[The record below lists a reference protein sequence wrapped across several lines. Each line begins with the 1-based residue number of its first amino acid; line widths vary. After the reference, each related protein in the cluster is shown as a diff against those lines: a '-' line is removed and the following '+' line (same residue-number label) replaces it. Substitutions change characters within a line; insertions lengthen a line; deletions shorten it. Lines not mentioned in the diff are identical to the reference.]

1 MCIAPDGG
9 RRLAGPET
17 AALKAAPH
25 GIQPAGLAKP
35 AALPQKPPNQRHPKS
50 DAAPFCMT
58 ADVEAFMADF
68 DLGKIRNIGIT
79 AHIDAGKTTT
89 TERILYYTGVSHRI
103 GEVHDGNTT
112 TDYMDQERE
121 RGITITSAA
130 VTCEWKDHRINI
142 IDTPG
147 HIDFNIEVNRSLR
160 VLDGAIFII
169 EGVAG
174 VQPQSETNWRLAD
187 RYNVPRIIFINK
199 LDRTGADF
207 FRAFATL
214 KEKLDIVALPLQL
227 PIGIEDSFLGVID
240 LVEMKAII
248 WEGGELGAKFHDEE
262 IPEAMKEQAAEYRQ
276 NLLDTALSVDNEAME
291 EYFDKGDVSVETL
304 KRCIKAGAIS
314 GAFRPVLCG
323 TAFKNKG
330 VQPLL
335 DAVLDYLPSPVD
347 VPGIRVAPE
356 EGQDDDPNARRI
368 KADPNAPFAGLAFK
382 IINDKYGTLTFVRVY
397 AGTLKSSDTVMNTTK
412 GHKERIG
419 RMFQMHADK
428 RAEIKEVHAG
438 DIAAFVGLKDTGTGD
453 TLASSDDP
461 VVLERM
467 AFPVPVIDI
476 SVEPKT
482 KEGVEKMTLGLQ
494 KLAGEDPSLRLKTDQ
509 ETGQTILSG
518 MGELH
523 LEIIIDRL
531 KREYGV
537 DANIGAPQVAYR
549 ETISKSH
556 TETYTHKKQSGG
568 SGQYAEVKIVFE
580 PQERNEGVL
589 FENKVVGGTV
599 PKEYIPAVE
608 KGIRNQADTGVLAG
622 FPTVDFKYTLVDG
635 KYHDVDSSALAFEIA
650 AKACFREG
658 MKKAG
663 PIILEPIMDVEITT
677 PQDHVGDVVGDL
689 NRRRG
694 QIQNQESSGSTVI
707 VRAHVPLKEMFGYI
721 SHLRSMTKGRASFT
735 MQFHHYDPVPRNIAD
750 EIMTKSA

>member
-1 MCIAPDGG
+1 MG
-9 RRLAGPET
+9 L
-17 AALKAAPH
+17 AAPVVVWR
-25 GIQPAGLAKP
+25 PLVSETP
-35 AALPQKPPNQRHPKS
+35 L
-50 DAAPFCMT
+50 
-58 ADVEAFMADF
+58 E
-68 DLGKIRNIGIT
+68 KIRNIGIT

-89 TERILYYTGVSHRI
+89 TERILYYTGVSHKI

-112 TDYMDQERE
+112 TDYMEQERE

-130 VTCEWKDHRINI
+130 VTCEWKSHRINI

-160 VLDGAIFII
+160 VLDGAVFII

-187 RYNVPRIIFINK
+187 RYNVPRVIFINK

-207 FRAFATL
+207 YRAFDTL

-227 PIGIEDSFLGVID
+227 PIGTEDQFVGVVD

-248 WEGGELGAKFHDEE
+248 WEGGELGAKYHDAP
-262 IPEAMKEQAAEYRQ
+262 IPADLVEKAKEHRQ
-276 NLLDTALSVDNEAME
+276 TLLDTALSVDDAAME
-291 EYFDKGDVSVETL
+291 EYFESGDVATETL
-304 KRCIKAGAIS
+304 KRCIKAGTIS

-347 VPGIRVAPE
+347 VPGIKIAAE
-356 EGQDDDPNARRI
+356 EGEDEHAERRRI
-368 KADPNAPFAGLAFK
+368 KADAGAPFAGLAFK

-397 AGTLKSSDTVMNTTK
+397 AGTLRSGDTVLNTTRD
-412 GHKERIG
+412 HKERIG

-428 RAEIKEVHAG
+428 RAEIKEVSAG
-438 DIAAFVGLKDTGTGD
+438 DIAAFVGLKDTMTGD
-453 TLASSDDP
+453 TLAAASDP

-476 SVEPKT
+476 SVEPRT
-482 KEGVEKMTLGLQ
+482 KESVEKMTIGLQ
-494 KLAGEDPSLRLKTDQ
+494 KLAAEDPSLRLRTDQ
-509 ETGQTILSG
+509 ESGQTILSG

-537 DANIGAPQVAYR
+537 EANIGAPQVAYR
-549 ETISKSH
+549 ETITRPH
-556 TETYTHKKQSGG
+556 TEIYTHKKQSGG
-568 SGQYAEVKIVFE
+568 SGQYAEVKVVFE
-580 PQERNEGVL
+580 PMERNGGIV
-589 FENKVVGGTV
+589 FENKVVGGSV
-599 PKEYIPAVE
+599 PREYIPAVE
-608 KGIRNQADTGVLAG
+608 KGIRVQAETGVLAG

-650 AKACFREG
+650 AKACFRDG
-658 MKKAG
+658 MKKAS

-677 PQDHVGDVVGDL
+677 PQDHVGDVVGDI

-694 QIQNQESSGSTVI
+694 MIQNQESSGSTII

-721 SHLRSMTKGRASFT
+721 SDLRSMTKGRASFT

-750 EIMTKSA
+750 EIMAKSA

>member
-1 MCIAPDGG
+1 MS
-9 RRLAGPET
+9 ET
-17 AALKAAPH
+17 PL
-25 GIQPAGLAKP
+25 
-35 AALPQKPPNQRHPKS
+35 
-50 DAAPFCMT
+50 
-58 ADVEAFMADF
+58 E
-68 DLGKIRNIGIT
+68 KIRNIGIT

-89 TERILYYTGVSHRI
+89 TERILYYTGVSHKI

-112 TDYMDQERE
+112 TDYMEQERE

-130 VTCEWKDHRINI
+130 VTCEWKNHRINI

-160 VLDGAIFII
+160 VLDGAVFII

-207 FRAFATL
+207 YRAFDTL

-227 PIGIEDSFLGVID
+227 PIGTEDQFVGVVD

-248 WEGGELGAKFHDEE
+248 WEGGELGAKYHDAP
-262 IPEAMKEQAAEYRQ
+262 IPADLVEKAKEHRQ
-276 NLLDTALSVDNEAME
+276 TLLDTALSVDDAAME
-291 EYFDKGDVSVETL
+291 EYFESGDVAVETL
-304 KRCIKAGAIS
+304 KRCIKAGTIS

-347 VPGIRVAPE
+347 VPGIKVAAE
-356 EGQDDDPNARRI
+356 EGEDEHAERRRI

-397 AGTLKSSDTVMNTTK
+397 AGTLRSGDTVLNTTR

-428 RAEIKEVHAG
+428 RAEIKEVSAG
-438 DIAAFVGLKDTGTGD
+438 DIAAFVGLKDTMTGD
-453 TLASSDDP
+453 TLAAANDP

-476 SVEPKT
+476 SVEPRT
-482 KEGVEKMTLGLQ
+482 KESVEKMTIGLQ
-494 KLAGEDPSLRLKTDQ
+494 KLAGEDPSLRLRTDQ

-537 DANIGAPQVAYR
+537 EANIGAPQVAYR
-549 ETISKSH
+549 ETITRPH
-556 TETYTHKKQSGG
+556 TEIYTHKKQTGG
-568 SGQYAEVKIVFE
+568 SGQFAEVKVIFE
-580 PQERNEGVL
+580 PLERNGGIV
-589 FENKVVGGTV
+589 FENKVVGGAV
-599 PKEYIPAVE
+599 PREYIPAVE
-608 KGIRNQADTGVLAG
+608 KGIRVQAETGVLAG

-658 MKKAG
+658 MKKAS

-677 PQDHVGDVVGDL
+677 PQDHVGDVVGDI

-694 QIQNQESSGSTVI
+694 MIQNQESSGSTII

-721 SHLRSMTKGRASFT
+721 SDLRSMTKGRASFT

-750 EIMTKSA
+750 EIMAKSA

>member
-1 MCIAPDGG
+1 
-9 RRLAGPET
+9 
-17 AALKAAPH
+17 
-25 GIQPAGLAKP
+25 
-35 AALPQKPPNQRHPKS
+35 
-50 DAAPFCMT
+50 
-58 ADVEAFMADF
+58 MARTP
-68 DLGKIRNIGIT
+68 LNMIRNIGIT

-89 TERILYYTGVSHRI
+89 TERILYYTGKSHKI
-103 GEVHDGNTT
+103 GEVHEGNTT

-130 VTCEWKDHRINI
+130 VTAEWKGHRINV

-160 VLDGAIFII
+160 VLDGAVFVI

-187 RYNVPRIIFINK
+187 RYSVPRIIYINK

-207 FRAFATL
+207 YRAADTL
-214 KEKLDIVALPLQL
+214 TEKLGITWVALQL
-227 PIGIEDSFLGVID
+227 PIGIEDTLKGVVD
-240 LVEMKAII
+240 LVEMKALI
-248 WEGGELGAKFHDEE
+248 WEGDELGAKYHDAP
-262 IPEAMKEQAAEYRQ
+262 IPDDLKEKAAEYRQ
-276 NLLDTALSVDNEAME
+276 LLLDTALSVDDAAME

-304 KRCIKAGAIS
+304 KKCIKKGTIS
-314 GAFRPVLCG
+314 GAFRPVVCG
-323 TAFKNKG
+323 SSFKNKG

-335 DAVLDYLPSPVD
+335 DAVCDYLPSPVE
-347 VPGIRVAPE
+347 VAGIMVAPE
-356 EGQDDDPNARRI
+356 EGDEENLDRRI
-368 KADPNAPFAGLAFK
+368 IEVSETAPFSALAFK
-382 IINDKYGTLTFVRVY
+382 MINDKYGNLTFIRVY
-397 AGTLKSSDTVMNTTK
+397 AGVVRQGDTVLNTAK
-412 GHKERIG
+412 GNKERIG

-428 RAEIKEVHAG
+428 REEVKEVFAG
-438 DIAAFVGLKDTGTGD
+438 DIVAIVGLKDTLTGD
-453 TLASSDDP
+453 TLADPADP

-476 SVEPKT
+476 SVEPKS
-482 KEGVEKMTLGLQ
+482 KDGVEKMTLGLQ
-494 KLAGEDPSLRLKTDQ
+494 KLASEDPSLRLKTDQ

-531 KREYGV
+531 RREYGV

-549 ETISKSH
+549 ETITKSH

-568 SGQYAEVKIVFE
+568 SGQYAEVKITFE
-580 PQERNEGVL
+580 PKERNTGVE
-589 FENKVVGGTV
+589 FVNAVVGGSV
-599 PKEYIPAVE
+599 PKEYIPAVD
-608 KGIRNQADTGVLAG
+608 KGIKVQAETGVLAG
-622 FPTVDFKYTLVDG
+622 FPTVDFKFSLVDG

-650 AKACFREG
+650 GKACFREG

-663 PIILEPIMDVEITT
+663 PVILEPIMDVEVTT

-694 QIQNQESSGSTVI
+694 VIQSQDMAGTSVI

-721 SHLRSMTKGRASFT
+721 SNLRGMTKGRASFS
-735 MQFHHYDPVPRNIAD
+735 MSFHHYDPVPRNVAEEIAK
-750 EIMTKSA
+750 KSA

>member
-1 MCIAPDGG
+1 VTSTPP
-9 RRLAGPET
+9 L
-17 AALKAAPH
+17 
-25 GIQPAGLAKP
+25 GL
-35 AALPQKPPNQRHPKS
+35 
-50 DAAPFCMT
+50 
-58 ADVEAFMADF
+58 
-68 DLGKIRNIGIT
+68 IRNIGIT

-89 TERILYYTGVSHRI
+89 TERILYYTGVSHKI

-112 TDYMDQERE
+112 TDYMEQERE

-130 VTCEWKDHRINI
+130 VTCEWKGHRINI

-207 FRAFATL
+207 FRAFDTL
-214 KEKLDIVALPLQL
+214 KEKLDIIALPLQL
-227 PIGIEDSFLGVID
+227 PIGIEETFIGVVD

-248 WEGGELGAKFHDEE
+248 WEGGELGAAFHDAP
-262 IPEAMKEQAAEYRQ
+262 IPDELADQAAEYREL
-276 NLLDTALSVDNEAME
+276 LLDTALAVDTVAME
-291 EYFDKGDVSVETL
+291 EYFEKGDVSVETL

-335 DAVLDYLPSPVD
+335 DAVLDYLPSPID
-347 VPGIRVAPE
+347 VPGIKVAAE
-356 EGQDDDPNARRI
+356 EGEEDTPEALAKRRI
-368 KADPNAPFAGLAFK
+368 IPANPNAPFAGLAFK

-397 AGTLKSSDTVMNTTK
+397 SGTLKSGDTVMNTTK
-412 GHKERIG
+412 DNRERIG

-428 RAEIKEVHAG
+428 RAEIKEVSAG

-453 TLASSDDP
+453 TLASADDP

-494 KLAGEDPSLRLKTDQ
+494 KLASEDPSLRLKTDQ
-509 ETGQTILSG
+509 ESGQTILSG

-531 KREYGV
+531 RREYGV

-549 ETISKSH
+549 ETISRAH

-580 PQERNEGVL
+580 PQERNQGVL
-589 FENKVVGGTV
+589 FENKVIGGSI

-608 KGIRNQADTGVLAG
+608 KGIRVQADTGVLAG
-622 FPTVDFKYTLVDG
+622 FQTVDFKYTLVDG

-663 PIILEPIMDVEITT
+663 PIILEPIMDVEVTT
-677 PQDHVGDVVGDL
+677 PNDHVGDVVGDL

-694 QIQNQESSGSTVI
+694 MIQNQESSGSTVI

-735 MQFHHYDPVPRNIAD
+735 MQFHHYDPVPRNVAD
-750 EIMTKSA
+750 EIMAKSA

>member
-1 MCIAPDGG
+1 M
-9 RRLAGPET
+9 
-17 AALKAAPH
+17 
-25 GIQPAGLAKP
+25 
-35 AALPQKPPNQRHPKS
+35 
-50 DAAPFCMT
+50 
-58 ADVEAFMADF
+58 
-68 DLGKIRNIGIT
+68 
-79 AHIDAGKTTT
+79 
-89 TERILYYTGVSHRI
+89 SHRI

-112 TDYMDQERE
+112 TDYMEQERE

-207 FRAFATL
+207 YRAFDTL

-227 PIGIEDSFLGVID
+227 PIGTEDKFIGVVD
-240 LVEMKAII
+240 LVEMKAIV
-248 WEGGELGAKFHDEE
+248 WEGGELGAKYHDEP
-262 IPEAMKEQAAEYRQ
+262 IPDDLAEKAKEYRQ
-276 NLLDTALSVDNEAME
+276 LLLDTALSVDDAAME
-291 EYFDKGDVSVETL
+291 EYFDKGDVEVATL
-304 KRCIKAGAIS
+304 KRCIKAGTLS
-314 GAFRPVLCG
+314 GAFRPVLAG
-323 TAFKNKG
+323 ASFKNKG

-335 DAVLDYLPSPVD
+335 DAVLDYLPSPLD
-347 VPGIRVAPE
+347 VPGISIAAG
-356 EGQDDDPNARRI
+356 EGEVDGEHSDRRRI
-368 KADPNAPFAGLAFK
+368 KADPDAPFAGLAFK

-397 AGTLKSSDTVMNTTK
+397 AGTLKTGDTVLNTTK
-412 GHKERIG
+412 DHRERVG

-428 RAEIKEVHAG
+428 RAEIKEVSAG
-438 DIAAFVGLKDTGTGD
+438 DIAAFVGLKDTVTGD
-453 TLASSDDP
+453 TLASAADP

-476 SVEPKT
+476 SVEPRT
-482 KEGVEKMTLGLQ
+482 KDSVEKMTIGLQ
-494 KLAGEDPSLRLKTDQ
+494 KLAAEDPSLRLKTDQ
-509 ETGQTILSG
+509 ESGQTILSG

-537 DANIGAPQVAYR
+537 EANIGAPQVAYR
-549 ETISKSH
+549 ETISRPH
-556 TETYTHKKQSGG
+556 TEIYTHKKQTGG
-568 SGQYAEVKIVFE
+568 SGQYAEVKIMFE
-580 PQERNEGVL
+580 PMERNGGIV
-589 FENKVVGGTV
+589 FENKVAGGSI
-599 PKEYIPAVE
+599 PREYIPAVD
-608 KGIRNQADTGVLAG
+608 KAIKVQADTGVLAG
-622 FPTVDFKYTLVDG
+622 FPTVDFKYSLLDG

-658 MKKAG
+658 MKKAA
-663 PIILEPIMDVEITT
+663 PIILEPIMDVEVTT

-694 QIQNQESSGSTVI
+694 MIQNQDSSGSTI
-707 VRAHVPLKEMFGYI
+707 MVRAHVPLKEMFGYI
-721 SHLRSMTKGRASFT
+721 SDLRSMTKGRASFT

-750 EIMTKSA
+750 EIMAQSA

>member
-1 MCIAPDGG
+1 VSVISLDK
-9 RRLAGPET
+9 L
-17 AALKAAPH
+17 
-25 GIQPAGLAKP
+25 
-35 AALPQKPPNQRHPKS
+35 
-50 DAAPFCMT
+50 
-58 ADVEAFMADF
+58 
-68 DLGKIRNIGIT
+68 RNIGIT
-79 AHIDAGKTTT
+79 AHIDAGKTTK

-130 VTCEWKDHRINI
+130 VTCQWKDHRINI

-160 VLDGAIFII
+160 VLDGAVFII

-207 FRAFATL
+207 YRAFDTL

-227 PIGIEDSFLGVID
+227 PIGTEDSFVGLVD

-262 IPEAMKEQAAEYRQ
+262 IPADLMEKAKEYRQ
-276 NLLDTALSVDNEAME
+276 ILLDTALSVDDDGME

-304 KRCIKAGAIS
+304 KRAIKTGTIS

-323 TAFKNKG
+323 SSFKNKG
-330 VQPLL
+330 GQPLL
-335 DAVLDYLPSPVD
+335 DAVLDYLPSPID
-347 VPGIRVAPE
+347 VPGISVAAE
-356 EGQDDDPNARRI
+356 EGEEDGEFSDRRRI
-368 KADPNAPFAGLAFK
+368 KADPDAPFAGLAFK

-397 AGTLKSSDTVMNTTK
+397 AGTLKSGDTVLNTTK
-412 GHKERIG
+412 ESKERVG

-453 TLASSDDP
+453 TLASADDP

-467 AFPVPVIDI
+467 TFPVPVIDI

-482 KEGVEKMTLGLQ
+482 KDSVEKMTIGLQ

-509 ETGQTILSG
+509 ESGQTILSG

-523 LEIIIDRL
+523 LDIIIDRL
-531 KREYGV
+531 RREYGV
-537 DANIGAPQVAYR
+537 EANIGAPQVAYR

-556 TETYTHKKQSGG
+556 TETYTHKKQTGG
-568 SGQYAEVKIVFE
+568 SGQFAEVKIVFE
-580 PQERNEGVL
+580 PMERNGGVI

-599 PKEYIPAVE
+599 PKEYIPAVD
-608 KGIRNQADTGVLAG
+608 KGIKVQAESGVLAG

-663 PIILEPIMDVEITT
+663 PIILEPIMDVEVTT
-677 PQDHVGDVVGDL
+677 PNDHVGDVVGDL

-694 QIQNQESSGSTVI
+694 MIQNQESAGSTVM

-721 SHLRSMTKGRASFT
+721 SDLRSMTKGRASFT
-735 MQFHHYDPVPRNIAD
+735 MQFHHYDPVPRNVAD
-750 EIMTKSA
+750 EIMKKSA

>member
-1 MCIAPDGG
+1 MSSSLG
-9 RRLAGPET
+9 R
-17 AALKAAPH
+17 
-25 GIQPAGLAKP
+25 
-35 AALPQKPPNQRHPKS
+35 
-50 DAAPFCMT
+50 
-58 ADVEAFMADF
+58 
-68 DLGKIRNIGIT
+68 IRNIGIT

-89 TERILYYTGVSHRI
+89 TERILYYTGVSHKI

-160 VLDGAIFII
+160 VLDGAVFII

-207 FRAFATL
+207 YRAAETL
-214 KEKLDIVALPLQL
+214 REKLDIVFVPLQL
-227 PIGIEDSFLGVID
+227 PIGIEDTFIGVVD
-240 LVEMKAII
+240 LVEMRAII
-248 WEGGELGAKFHDEE
+248 WEGGELGAKFHYEE
-262 IPEAMKEQAAEYRQ
+262 IPADLAETAAKYRE
-276 NLLDTALSVDNEAME
+276 NLLNTVLSQDNAAME
-291 EYFDKGDVSVETL
+291 QYFDTGDVDIATL
-304 KRCIKAGAIS
+304 KKCIKKGTIV
-314 GAFRPVLCG
+314 GEFRPVLCG

-335 DAVLDYLPSPVD
+335 DAVIDYLPSPID
-347 VPGIRVAPE
+347 VPGIKVAAE
-356 EGQDDDPNARRI
+356 EGVEEHIHDDRRVI
-368 KADPNAPFAGLAFK
+368 PANPDAPFAGLAFK

-412 GHKERIG
+412 GHRERIG

-453 TLASSDDP
+453 TLAAAEDP
-461 VVLERM
+461 VILERM
-467 AFPVPVIDI
+467 SFPVPVIDI

-482 KEGVEKMTLGLQ
+482 KDGVEKMTMGLA

-509 ETGQTILSG
+509 ETGQIILSG

-531 KREYGV
+531 RREYGV

-568 SGQYAEVKIVFE
+568 SGQYAEVKIIFE
-580 PQERNEGVL
+580 PLERNAGVH
-589 FENKVVGGTV
+589 FENTVVGGSV

-608 KGIRNQADTGVLAG
+608 KGIKVQAEAGVLAG

-663 PIILEPIMDVEITT
+663 PQILEPIMDVEVTT
-677 PQDHVGDVVGDL
+677 PNDHVGDVVGDL

-694 QIQNQESSGSTVI
+694 TIQNQESAGSTVM

-721 SHLRSMTKGRASFT
+721 SDLRSMTKGRASFT
-735 MQFHHYDPVPRNIAD
+735 MQFHHYDPVPRNVAE
-750 EIMTKSA
+750 EITRR

>member
-1 MCIAPDGG
+1 M
-9 RRLAGPET
+9 
-17 AALKAAPH
+17 
-25 GIQPAGLAKP
+25 
-35 AALPQKPPNQRHPKS
+35 
-50 DAAPFCMT
+50 
-58 ADVEAFMADF
+58 EAQVARTPLD
-68 DLGKIRNIGIT
+68 KIRNIGIT

-89 TERILYYTGVSHRI
+89 TERILYYTGKSHRI

-112 TDYMDQERE
+112 TDYMAQERE

-130 VTCEWKDHRINI
+130 VTAVWNDHRINI

-160 VLDGAIFII
+160 VLDGAVFII

-187 RYNVPRIIFINK
+187 RYNVPRLIYINK

-207 FRAFATL
+207 YRAAETL
-214 KEKLDIVALPLQL
+214 TEKLGINWVALQL
-227 PIGIEDSFLGVID
+227 PIGVEDTLKGVID

-248 WEGGELGAKFHDEE
+248 WEGDELGAAYHDAP
-262 IPEAMKEQAAEYRQ
+262 IPDDLKDKAAEYREK
-276 NLLDTALSVDNEAME
+276 LLETVVTADDEAME
-291 EYFDKGDVSVETL
+291 KYLEDGDLPVALL
-304 KRCIKAGAIS
+304 KRAIKKGTIS
-314 GAFRPVLCG
+314 GEFRPVVCG
-323 TAFKNKG
+323 SSFKNKG

-335 DAVLDYLPSPVD
+335 DAVVDYLPSPVD
-347 VPGIRVAPE
+347 VEGIKVAPE
-356 EGQDDDPNARRI
+356 EGEDEEAERRVI
-368 KADPNAPFAGLAFK
+368 PATEDGPFAGLAFK
-382 IINDKYGTLTFVRVY
+382 IINDKYGNLTFVRVY
-397 AGTLKSSDTVMNTTK
+397 RGVLRSGDTVLNTTK
-412 GHKERIG
+412 EGKERVG

-428 RAEIKEVHAG
+428 REEIKEVFAG

-453 TLASSDDP
+453 TLASAEDP

-494 KLAGEDPSLRLKTDQ
+494 KLAGEDPSLRLRTDQ

-549 ETISKSH
+549 ETITKPH

-568 SGQYAEVKIVFE
+568 SGQYAEVKITFE
-580 PQERNEGVL
+580 PLERNQGIEFV
-589 FENKVVGGTV
+589 NAVVGGSV
-599 PKEYIPAVE
+599 PKEYIPAVD
-608 KGIRNQADTGVLAG
+608 KGIKVQAETGVLAG
-622 FPTVDFKYTLVDG
+622 FPTVDFKFSLVDG

-663 PIILEPIMDVEITT
+663 PVILEPIMDVEITT

-694 QIQNQESSGSTVI
+694 VIQSQDMAGTSVI

-721 SHLRSMTKGRASFT
+721 SNLRGMTKGRASFS

>member
-1 MCIAPDGG
+1 VSTPLD
-9 RRLAGPET
+9 
-17 AALKAAPH
+17 
-25 GIQPAGLAKP
+25 
-35 AALPQKPPNQRHPKS
+35 
-50 DAAPFCMT
+50 
-58 ADVEAFMADF
+58 
-68 DLGKIRNIGIT
+68 KIRNIGIT

-89 TERILYYTGVSHRI
+89 TERILYYTGMSHRI
-103 GEVHDGNTT
+103 GEVHEGNTT
-112 TDYMDQERE
+112 TDYMEQERE

-130 VTCEWKDHRINI
+130 VTCEWKENRINI

-160 VLDGAIFII
+160 VLDGAVFII

-207 FRAFATL
+207 FRAFDTL
-214 KEKLDIVALPLQL
+214 KEKLDIVAVPLQL
-227 PIGIEDSFLGVID
+227 PIGAEDTFVGVVD
-240 LVEMKAII
+240 LVEMKAIV
-248 WEGGELGAKFHDEE
+248 WEGGELGAKYHDEP
-262 IPEAMKEQAAEYRQ
+262 IPEELKAQAAEYRQ
-276 NLLDTALSVDNEAME
+276 ILLDTALSMDNSAME
-291 EYFDKGDVSVETL
+291 EYFEHGDVGVETL
-304 KRCIKAGAIS
+304 KKCIKLGTIS

-335 DAVLDYLPSPVD
+335 DAVIDYLPSPID
-347 VPGIRVAPE
+347 VPGIAVAPE
-356 EGQDDDPNARRI
+356 EGEELAADARRI
-368 KADPNAPFAGLAFK
+368 KADPKAPFAGLAFK

-397 AGTLKSSDTVMNTTK
+397 AGTLNSSDMVMNTTK
-412 GHKERIG
+412 DHRERIG

-428 RAEIKEVHAG
+428 RQEIKSVSAG

-453 TLASSDDP
+453 TLASADDP

-531 KREYGV
+531 RREYGV

-549 ETISKSH
+549 ETIGRAH

-580 PQERNEGVL
+580 PLERNTGIQ
-589 FENKVVGGTV
+589 FENKTVGGSV

-608 KGIRNQADTGVLAG
+608 KGIKVQADTGVLAG

-658 MKKAG
+658 MKKAN
-663 PIILEPIMDVEITT
+663 PMILEPIMDVEVTT

-694 QIQNQESSGSTVI
+694 MIQSQESSGSTVM

-750 EIMTKSA
+750 EIMAKSA

>member
-1 MCIAPDGG
+1 M
-9 RRLAGPET
+9 
-17 AALKAAPH
+17 
-25 GIQPAGLAKP
+25 PATSLD
-35 AALPQKPPNQRHPKS
+35 R
-50 DAAPFCMT
+50 
-58 ADVEAFMADF
+58 
-68 DLGKIRNIGIT
+68 IRNIGIT

-89 TERILYYTGVSHRI
+89 TERILYYTGMSHKI

-112 TDYMDQERE
+112 TDYMEQERE

-187 RYNVPRIIFINK
+187 RYNVPRIVFINK

-207 FRAFATL
+207 FRALGTL
-214 KEKLDIVALPLQL
+214 SEKLDIVALPLQL
-227 PIGIEDSFLGVID
+227 PIGIEDRFEGVVD
-240 LVEMKAII
+240 LVEMHALI
-248 WEGGELGAKFHDEE
+248 WDGSELGASFHIEP
-262 IPEAMKEQAAEYRQ
+262 IPSDLIDQAKEYRQ
-276 NLLDTALSVDNEAME
+276 TLLDTALSVDDAAME
-291 EYFDKGDVSVETL
+291 EYFDKGDVSAATL
-304 KRCIKAGAIS
+304 KRCIKTGTIAGT
-314 GAFRPVLCG
+314 FRPVLCG

-335 DAVLDYLPSPVD
+335 DAVIDYLPSPMD
-347 VPGIRVAPE
+347 VPGIAVAAE
-356 EGQDDDPNARRI
+356 EGEEDSITLSEHPERRRI
-368 KADPNAPFAGLAFK
+368 KADPSGNFAGLAFK
-382 IINDKYGTLTFVRVY
+382 IINDKYGSLTFVRVY
-397 AGTLKSSDTVMNTTK
+397 SGTLKSGDTILNTTK
-412 GHKERIG
+412 GHRERIG

-428 RAEIKEVHAG
+428 RQEVKEVTAG
-438 DIAAFVGLKDTGTGD
+438 DIAAFVGLKDTTTGD
-453 TLASSDDP
+453 TLASQQDP

-476 SVEPKT
+476 SVEPRT
-482 KEGVEKMTLGLQ
+482 KDSVEKMSLALQ
-494 KLAGEDPSLRLKTDQ
+494 KLAAEDPSLRLRTDQ
-509 ETGQTILSG
+509 ETAQTILSG

-537 DANIGAPQVAYR
+537 EANIGAPQVAYR
-549 ETISKSH
+549 ETITRSN
-556 TETYTHKKQSGG
+556 TETYTHRKQTGG
-568 SGQYAEVKIVFE
+568 AGQYAEVKVVFE
-580 PQERNEGVL
+580 PLARNEGVL
-589 FENKVVGGTV
+589 FENEVVGGTV
-599 PKEYIPAVE
+599 PREYIPAVE
-608 KGIRNQADTGVLAG
+608 KGLRNQAETGVLAG
-622 FPTVDFKYTLVDG
+622 FPTVDFKAKLIDG

-650 AKACFREG
+650 AKACFRAG

-663 PIILEPIMDVEITT
+663 PIILEPVMDVEITT

-694 QIQNQESSGSTVI
+694 MIQNQESSGTTVI

-721 SHLRSMTKGRASFT
+721 SDLRSMTKGRASFT
-735 MQFHHYDPVPRNIAD
+735 MQFHHYDPVPRNLAD
-750 EIMTKSA
+750 EIMAKSA

>member
-1 MCIAPDGG
+1 VSVTPLD
-9 RRLAGPET
+9 
-17 AALKAAPH
+17 
-25 GIQPAGLAKP
+25 
-35 AALPQKPPNQRHPKS
+35 
-50 DAAPFCMT
+50 
-58 ADVEAFMADF
+58 
-68 DLGKIRNIGIT
+68 KIRNIGIT

-89 TERILYYTGVSHRI
+89 TERILYYTGVSHKI

-112 TDYMDQERE
+112 TDYMEQERE

-130 VTCEWKDHRINI
+130 VTCEWKDTRINI

-207 FRAFATL
+207 YRAFDTL

-227 PIGIEDSFLGVID
+227 PIGVEDQFRGVVD
-240 LVEMKAII
+240 LVEMKAIV
-248 WEGGELGAKFHDEE
+248 WEGGELGAKYHYED
-262 IPEAMKEQAAEYRQ
+262 IPADMEAQVAEHRQ
-276 NLLDTALSVDNEAME
+276 TLLDTALSVDEQAME
-291 EYFDKGDVSVETL
+291 EYFDKGDVAIETL
-304 KRCIKAGAIS
+304 KRCIKRGTID
-314 GAFRPVLCG
+314 GTFRPVLCG

-335 DAVLDYLPSPVD
+335 DAVIDYLPSPID
-347 VPGIRVAPE
+347 VPGIAVAME
-356 EGQDDDPNARRI
+356 EGEEESDLSTRRRI
-368 KADPNAPFAGLAFK
+368 KADPKAPFAGLAFK

-397 AGTLKSSDTVMNTTK
+397 AGTLKSGDMVQNTTK
-412 GHKERIG
+412 GHRERIG

-428 RAEIKEVHAG
+428 RAEIKEVEAG

-453 TLASSDDP
+453 TLASGDDP
-461 VVLERM
+461 VILERM

-476 SVEPKT
+476 SVEPRT
-482 KEGVEKMTLGLQ
+482 KEAVEKMTLGLQ
-494 KLAGEDPSLRLKTDQ
+494 KLAGEDPSLRLRTDQ

-531 KREYGV
+531 RREYGV
-537 DANIGAPQVAYR
+537 DCNIGAPQVAYR
-549 ETISKSH
+549 ETISKAH

-568 SGQYAEVKIVFE
+568 SGQYAEVKIIFE
-580 PQERNEGVL
+580 PLERNSGIV
-589 FENKVVGGTV
+589 FENKVVGGSV

-608 KGIRNQADTGVLAG
+608 KGIKVQADTGVLAG

-650 AKACFREG
+650 AKACFRDG
-658 MKKAG
+658 MKNAS
-663 PIILEPIMDVEITT
+663 PIILEPIMDVEVTT

-694 QIQNQESSGSTVI
+694 MIQNQESSGSTVI

-735 MQFHHYDPVPRNIAD
+735 MQFHHYDPVPRNVAD
-750 EIMTKSA
+750 DIMKKSA

>member
-1 MCIAPDGG
+1 M
-9 RRLAGPET
+9 
-17 AALKAAPH
+17 
-25 GIQPAGLAKP
+25 
-35 AALPQKPPNQRHPKS
+35 S
-50 DAAPFCMT
+50 D
-58 ADVEAFMADF
+58 
-68 DLGKIRNIGIT
+68 LSKIRNIGIT

-103 GEVHDGNTT
+103 GEVHEGNTT
-112 TDYMDQERE
+112 TDYMEQERE

-207 FRAFATL
+207 YRAFDTL

-227 PIGIEDSFLGVID
+227 PIGIEDTFVGVVD

-248 WEGGELGAKFHDEE
+248 WEGGELGAKFHDEP
-262 IPEAMKEQAAEYRQ
+262 IPAELAERAAEARQ
-276 NLLDTALSVDNEAME
+276 LLLDTALSVDNEAME
-291 EYFDKGDVSVETL
+291 EYFDKGDVDVATL

-335 DAVLDYLPSPVD
+335 DAVLDYLPAPD
-347 VPGIRVAPE
+347 DREGIRVAAE
-356 EGQDDDPNARRI
+356 EGQED
-368 KADPNAPFAGLAFK
+368 ADPSTRRLIKVDPKGSFSGLAFK

-397 AGTLKSSDTVMNTTK
+397 SGSLKSGDQVLNTTK
-412 GHKERIG
+412 DHKERIG

-428 RAEIKEVHAG
+428 RAEIKEVQAG

-453 TLASSDDP
+453 TLADASDP

-482 KEGVEKMTLGLQ
+482 KEAVEKMTLALQ

-531 KREYGV
+531 RREYGV

-549 ETISKSH
+549 ETITKPH
-556 TETYTHKKQSGG
+556 VETYTHKKQSGG
-568 SGQYAEVKIVFE
+568 SGQYAEVKIEFAPV
-580 PQERNEGVL
+580 ERNVGIS

-608 KGIRNQADTGVLAG
+608 KGIKVQASTGVLAG
-622 FPTVDFKYTLVDG
+622 FPTVDFKYTLLDG

-658 MKKAG
+658 MKRAS
-663 PIILEPIMDVEITT
+663 PVILEPIMDVECTT

-694 QIQNQESSGSTVI
+694 QIQNQESSGSTVL
-707 VRAHVPLKEMFGYI
+707 VRAQVPLKEMFGYI

-750 EIMTKSA
+750 EIMAKSA

>member
-1 MCIAPDGG
+1 VSIS
-9 RRLAGPET
+9 L
-17 AALKAAPH
+17 
-25 GIQPAGLAKP
+25 
-35 AALPQKPPNQRHPKS
+35 
-50 DAAPFCMT
+50 
-58 ADVEAFMADF
+58 
-68 DLGKIRNIGIT
+68 DLIRNIGIT

-89 TERILYYTGVSHRI
+89 TERILYYTGMSHRI
-103 GEVHDGNTT
+103 GEVHEGNTT
-112 TDYMDQERE
+112 TDYMEQERE

-160 VLDGAIFII
+160 VLDGAVFII

-207 FRAFATL
+207 YRAFDTL
-214 KEKLDIVALPLQL
+214 KEKLDIIALPLQL
-227 PIGIEDSFLGVID
+227 PIGVEDQFIGVVD

-248 WEGGELGAKFHDEE
+248 WEGGELGAKFHDEP
-262 IPEAMKEQAAEYRQ
+262 IPADLAEKAAEYRQ
-276 NLLDTALSVDNEAME
+276 LLLDTAVSVDNEAME
-291 EYFDKGDVSVETL
+291 EYFEKGDVDVATL
-304 KRCIKAGAIS
+304 KRCIKAGTIA
-314 GAFRPVLCG
+314 GTFRPVLCG

-335 DAVLDYLPSPVD
+335 DAVLDYLPSPLD
-347 VPGIRVAPE
+347 VPGIAIAPE
-356 EGQDDDPNARRI
+356 EGEELAADARRI

-397 AGTLKSSDTVMNTTK
+397 AGTLNSSETVMNTTK
-412 GHKERIG
+412 GHRERIG

-428 RAEIKEVHAG
+428 RAEIKQVVAG

-453 TLASSDDP
+453 TLASADDP

-494 KLAGEDPSLRLKTDQ
+494 KLAGEDPSLRLRTDQ
-509 ETGQTILSG
+509 ESGQTILSG

-531 KREYGV
+531 RREYGV

-549 ETISKSH
+549 ETISKPN

-580 PQERNEGVL
+580 PLERNQGVV
-589 FENKVVGGTV
+589 FENKTVGGSI

-608 KGIRNQADTGVLAG
+608 KGIRVQADTGVLAG

-658 MKKAG
+658 MKKAS
-663 PIILEPIMDVEITT
+663 PIILEPIMDVECTT

-694 QIQNQESSGSTVI
+694 QIQSQESSGSTII

-750 EIMTKSA
+750 EIMSKAR

>member
-1 MCIAPDGG
+1 MRG
-9 RRLAGPET
+9 RAGPESPG
-17 AALKAAPH
+17 APVVVWRLTVS
-25 GIQPAGLAKP
+25 ATSLD
-35 AALPQKPPNQRHPKS
+35 R
-50 DAAPFCMT
+50 
-58 ADVEAFMADF
+58 
-68 DLGKIRNIGIT
+68 IRNIGIT

-89 TERILYYTGVSHRI
+89 TERILYYTGMSHKI

-112 TDYMDQERE
+112 TDYMEQERE

-207 FRAFATL
+207 FRAVQSL

-227 PIGIEDSFLGVID
+227 PVGIEDKFQGVID
-240 LVEMKAII
+240 LVEMHAVI
-248 WEGGELGAKFHDEE
+248 WDGSELGAKFHVEP
-262 IPEAMKEQAAEYRQ
+262 IPAELVEQAKEYRQ
-276 NLLDTALSVDNEAME
+276 NLLDTALSVDDAAME
-291 EYFDKGDVSVETL
+291 EYFEKGDVAVATL
-304 KRCIKAGAIS
+304 KRCIKAGTIS
-314 GAFRPVLCG
+314 GIFRPVVCG

-347 VPGIRVAPE
+347 VPGIAVAAE
-356 EGQDDDPNARRI
+356 EGEEETSTVSEHPDRRRI
-368 KADPNAPFAGLAFK
+368 KANPSAPFAGLAFK
-382 IINDKYGTLTFVRVY
+382 IINDKYGTLTFVRIY
-397 AGTLKSSDTVMNTTK
+397 AGTLKSGDMVLNTTK
-412 GHKERIG
+412 GHRERIG

-428 RAEIKEVHAG
+428 RQEIKEVAAG
-438 DIAAFVGLKDTGTGD
+438 DIAAFVGLKDTTTGD
-453 TLASSDDP
+453 TLASQQDP

-476 SVEPKT
+476 SVEPRT
-482 KEGVEKMTLGLQ
+482 KDAVEKMSLALQ
-494 KLAGEDPSLRLKTDQ
+494 KLAAEDPSLRLRTDA
-509 ETGQTILSG
+509 ETSQTILSG

-531 KREYGV
+531 RREYGV

-549 ETISKSH
+549 ETISRPH
-556 TETYTHKKQSGG
+556 TETYTHKKQTGG
-568 SGQYAEVKIVFE
+568 SGQYAEVKIAFEPLDRNGGIVFE
-580 PQERNEGVL
+580 NE
-589 FENKVVGGTV
+589 VVGGAV

-608 KGIRNQADTGVLAG
+608 KGIRQQAETGVLAG
-622 FPTVDFKYTLVDG
+622 FPTVDFKFSLLDG

-650 AKACFREG
+650 AKACFRDG
-658 MKKAG
+658 MKRAS
-663 PIILEPIMDVEITT
+663 PIILEPIMDVEVTT

-694 QIQNQESSGSTVI
+694 MIQNQESSGSTVI

-721 SHLRSMTKGRASFT
+721 SDLRGMTKGRASFT
-735 MQFHHYDPVPRNIAD
+735 MQFHHYDPVPRQIAD
-750 EIMTKSA
+750 EIMAKSA

>member
-1 MCIAPDGG
+1 MSESSVAE
-9 RRLAGPET
+9 AKS
-17 AALKAAPH
+17 AL
-25 GIQPAGLAKP
+25 
-35 AALPQKPPNQRHPKS
+35 S
-50 DAAPFCMT
+50 
-58 ADVEAFMADF
+58 
-68 DLGKIRNIGIT
+68 KIRNIGIT

-89 TERILYYTGVSHRI
+89 TERILYYTGMSHRI

-112 TDYMDQERE
+112 TDYMAQERE

-130 VTCEWKDHRINI
+130 VTCEWENHRINI

-207 FRAFATL
+207 YRAFDTL
-214 KEKLDIVALPLQL
+214 KEKLDIVAIPLQL
-227 PIGIEDSFLGVID
+227 PIGIEENFVGVVD
-240 LVEMKAII
+240 LVEMRAII
-248 WEGGELGAKFHDEE
+248 WEGGELGAKFHYAE
-262 IPEAMKEQAAEYRQ
+262 IPDDLKEKAAEARQ
-276 NLLDTALSVDNEAME
+276 NLLDTALSVDEAAIE
-291 EYFDKGDVSVETL
+291 EYFEKGDVDVATL
-304 KRCIKAGAIS
+304 KKCIKKGAIS
-314 GAFRPVLCG
+314 GVFRPVMCG

-335 DAVLDYLPSPVD
+335 DAVIDYLPAPDEVEGIRIAPPEDEEVDENFLPIVPVD
-347 VPGIRVAPE
+347 PDG
-356 EGQDDDPNARRI
+356 
-368 KADPNAPFAGLAFK
+368 KFAGLAFK
-382 IINDKYGTLTFVRVY
+382 IISDKYGTLTFVRVY
-397 AGTLKSSDTVMNTTK
+397 RGVLKSGDTVLNTTK
-412 GHKERIG
+412 GHKERVG

-428 RAEIKEVHAG
+428 REEVKQVGAG
-438 DIAAFVGLKDTGTGD
+438 DIAAFVGLKDTQTGD
-453 TLASSDDP
+453 TLADAADP

-467 AFPVPVIDI
+467 QFPVPVIDI

-482 KEGVEKMTLGLQ
+482 KEAVEKMTLALQ
-494 KLAGEDPSLRLKTDQ
+494 KLAAEDPSLKLKTDQ

-523 LEIIIDRL
+523 LDIIVDRMR
-531 KREYGV
+531 REYGV
-537 DANIGAPQVAYR
+537 EANVGAPQVAYR
-549 ETISKSH
+549 ETISRPH
-556 TETYTHKKQSGG
+556 IETYTHKKQSGG
-568 SGQYAEVKIVFE
+568 SGQYAEVKIEFTPV
-580 PQERNEGVL
+580 ERNEGIS

-608 KGIRNQADTGVLAG
+608 KGIRMQSSTGVLAG
-622 FPTVDFKYTLVDG
+622 FPTVDFKFTLLDG

-658 MKKAG
+658 MKNAG
-663 PIILEPIMDVEITT
+663 PVILEPIMDVEVTT
-677 PQDHVGDVVGDL
+677 PNDHVGDVVGDL

-694 QIQNQESSGSTVI
+694 IIQSQETAGSTVMI
-707 VRAHVPLKEMFGYI
+707 RSQVPLKEMFGYI
-721 SHLRSMTKGRASFT
+721 SHLRSATKGRASFT
-735 MQFHHYDPVPRNIAD
+735 MQFHHYDPVPRNVAD
-750 EIMTKSA
+750 EIMAKSA

>member
-1 MCIAPDGG
+1 MSVISLDK
-9 RRLAGPET
+9 L
-17 AALKAAPH
+17 
-25 GIQPAGLAKP
+25 
-35 AALPQKPPNQRHPKS
+35 
-50 DAAPFCMT
+50 
-58 ADVEAFMADF
+58 
-68 DLGKIRNIGIT
+68 RNIGIT

-130 VTCEWKDHRINI
+130 VTCQWKDHRINI

-160 VLDGAIFII
+160 VLDGAVFII

-207 FRAFATL
+207 YRAFDTL

-227 PIGIEDSFLGVID
+227 PIGTEDSFVGLVD

-262 IPEAMKEQAAEYRQ
+262 IPADLMEKAKEYRQ
-276 NLLDTALSVDNEAME
+276 ILLDTALSVDDAGME

-304 KRCIKAGAIS
+304 KRAIKTGTIS

-323 TAFKNKG
+323 SSFKNKG

-335 DAVLDYLPSPVD
+335 DAVLDYLPSPID
-347 VPGIRVAPE
+347 VPGISVAAE
-356 EGQDDDPNARRI
+356 EGEEDGEFSDRRRI
-368 KADPNAPFAGLAFK
+368 KADPDAPFAGLAFK

-397 AGTLKSSDTVMNTTK
+397 AGTLKSGDTVLNTTK
-412 GHKERIG
+412 ESKERVG

-453 TLASSDDP
+453 TLASADDP

-467 AFPVPVIDI
+467 TFPVPVIDI

-482 KEGVEKMTLGLQ
+482 KDSVEKMTIGLQ

-509 ETGQTILSG
+509 ESGQTILSG

-523 LEIIIDRL
+523 LDIIIDRL
-531 KREYGV
+531 RREYGV
-537 DANIGAPQVAYR
+537 EANIGAPQVAYR

-556 TETYTHKKQSGG
+556 TETYTHKKQTGG
-568 SGQYAEVKIVFE
+568 SGQFAEVKIVFE
-580 PQERNEGVL
+580 PMERNGGVI

-599 PKEYIPAVE
+599 PKEYIPAVD
-608 KGIRNQADTGVLAG
+608 KGIKVQAESGVLAG

-663 PIILEPIMDVEITT
+663 PIILEPIMDVEVTT
-677 PQDHVGDVVGDL
+677 PNDHVGDVVGDL

-694 QIQNQESSGSTVI
+694 MIQNQESAGSTVM

-721 SHLRSMTKGRASFT
+721 SDLRSMTKGRASFT
-735 MQFHHYDPVPRNIAD
+735 MQFHHYDPVPRNVAD
-750 EIMTKSA
+750 EIMKKSA

>member
-1 MCIAPDGG
+1 
-9 RRLAGPET
+9 
-17 AALKAAPH
+17 
-25 GIQPAGLAKP
+25 
-35 AALPQKPPNQRHPKS
+35 
-50 DAAPFCMT
+50 
-58 ADVEAFMADF
+58 
-68 DLGKIRNIGIT
+68 
-79 AHIDAGKTTT
+79 
-89 TERILYYTGVSHRI
+89 
-103 GEVHDGNTT
+103 
-112 TDYMDQERE
+112 
-121 RGITITSAA
+121 
-130 VTCEWKDHRINI
+130 NI

-160 VLDGAIFII
+160 VLDGAVFII

-207 FRAFATL
+207 FRAFDTL

-227 PIGIEDSFLGVID
+227 PIGIEDTFVGVVD
-240 LVEMKAII
+240 LVEMKAVI
-248 WEGGELGAKFHDEE
+248 WEGGELGAKYHDEP
-262 IPEAMKEQAAEYRQ
+262 IPAELEEQAKEYRQ
-276 NLLDTALSVDNEAME
+276 LLLDTALSVDNEAME
-291 EYFDKGDVSVETL
+291 EYFDKGDVAVATL

-335 DAVLDYLPSPVD
+335 DAVVDYLPSPVD
-347 VPGIRVAPE
+347 VPGIAVAAE
-356 EGQDDDPNARRI
+356 EGEDEAAERRRI

-397 AGTLKSSDTVMNTTK
+397 AGTLKSGDMVQNTTK
-412 GHKERIG
+412 EHRERIG

-453 TLASSDDP
+453 TLASAEDP

-476 SVEPKT
+476 SVEPRT
-482 KEGVEKMTLGLQ
+482 KEAVEKMTLGLQ
-494 KLAGEDPSLRLKTDQ
+494 KLAGEDPSLRLRTDQ
-509 ETGQTILSG
+509 ESGQTILSG

-531 KREYGV
+531 RREYGV
-537 DANIGAPQVAYR
+537 EANIGAPQVAYR
-549 ETISKSH
+549 ETISRPH
-556 TETYTHKKQSGG
+556 TETYTHKKQTGG

-580 PQERNEGVL
+580 PLERNGGVV
-589 FENKVVGGTV
+589 FENKVVGGSV

-608 KGIRNQADTGVLAG
+608 KGIKVQAETGVLAG

-650 AKACFREG
+650 AKACFRDG
-658 MKKAG
+658 MKKAS
-663 PIILEPIMDVEITT
+663 PIILEPIMDVEVTT
-677 PQDHVGDVVGDL
+677 PQDHVGDAVGDL

-694 QIQNQESSGSTVI
+694 MIQSQESSGSTVI

-721 SHLRSMTKGRASFT
+721 SDLRSMTKGRASFT

-750 EIMTKSA
+750 EIMAKSA

>member
-1 MCIAPDGG
+1 MSGTPLD
-9 RRLAGPET
+9 R
-17 AALKAAPH
+17 
-25 GIQPAGLAKP
+25 
-35 AALPQKPPNQRHPKS
+35 
-50 DAAPFCMT
+50 
-58 ADVEAFMADF
+58 
-68 DLGKIRNIGIT
+68 IRNIGIT

-112 TDYMDQERE
+112 TDYMEQERE

-160 VLDGAIFII
+160 VLDGAVFII

-207 FRAFATL
+207 YRAFDTL
-214 KEKLDIVALPLQL
+214 KEKLDIIALPLQL
-227 PIGIEDSFLGVID
+227 PIGVEDGFLGVVD

-262 IPEAMKEQAAEYRQ
+262 IPADLLEKAKEARQ
-276 NLLDTALSVDNEAME
+276 LLLDTALSVDDAGME
-291 EYFDKGDVSVETL
+291 EYFEKGDVDVATL
-304 KRCIKAGAIS
+304 KRAIKTGTIS

-335 DAVLDYLPSPVD
+335 DAVLDYLPSPID
-347 VPGIRVAPE
+347 VPGISIAAE
-356 EGQDDDPNARRI
+356 EGEEDGEHSNRRRI
-368 KADPNAPFAGLAFK
+368 KANPDAPFAGLAFK
-382 IINDKYGTLTFVRVY
+382 IINDKYGTLTFIRVY
-397 AGTLKSSDTVMNTTK
+397 AGTLRTGDTVMNTTK
-412 GHKERIG
+412 DHKERIS

-461 VVLERM
+461 VILERM
-467 AFPVPVIDI
+467 SFPVPVIDI

-482 KEGVEKMTLGLQ
+482 KDSVEKMSIGLQ

-509 ETGQTILSG
+509 ESGQTILSG

-531 KREYGV
+531 RREYGV
-537 DANIGAPQVAYR
+537 DCNIGAPQVAYR

-568 SGQYAEVKIVFE
+568 SGQYAEVKVIFE
-580 PQERNEGVL
+580 PAERNAGIT
-589 FENKVVGGTV
+589 FANKTVGGSV
-599 PKEYIPAVE
+599 PKEYVPAVE
-608 KGIRNQADTGVLAG
+608 KGIRVQADTGVLAG
-622 FPTVDFKYTLVDG
+622 FQTVDFNYTLVDG

-663 PIILEPIMDVEITT
+663 PIILEPIMDVEVTT
-677 PQDHVGDVVGDL
+677 PSDHVGDVVGDL

-694 QIQNQESSGSTVI
+694 QIQNQDSAGSTVI
-707 VRAHVPLKEMFGYI
+707 VKAHVPLKEMFGYI
-721 SHLRSMTKGRASFT
+721 SDLRSMTKGRASFT
-735 MQFHHYDPVPRNIAD
+735 MQFHHYDPVPRNVAD
-750 EIMTKSA
+750 ELVKKVG

>member
-1 MCIAPDGG
+1 M
-9 RRLAGPET
+9 
-17 AALKAAPH
+17 
-25 GIQPAGLAKP
+25 
-35 AALPQKPPNQRHPKS
+35 
-50 DAAPFCMT
+50 
-58 ADVEAFMADF
+58 EAIVST
-68 DLGKIRNIGIT
+68 DLSKIRNIGIT

-89 TERILYYTGVSHRI
+89 TERILYYTGVSHKI

-112 TDYMDQERE
+112 TDYMEQERE

-160 VLDGAIFII
+160 VLDGAVFII

-207 FRAFATL
+207 YRAFDTL

-227 PIGIEDSFLGVID
+227 PIGIEDQFIGVVD

-248 WEGGELGAKFHDEE
+248 WEGGELGAKFHDAP
-262 IPEAMKEQAAEYRQ
+262 IPDDLMEKAKEARQ
-276 NLLDTALSVDNEAME
+276 LLLDTALSVDDAGME
-291 EYFDKGDVSVETL
+291 EYFDKGDVEIATL
-304 KRCIKAGAIS
+304 KRAIKTGTIT

-335 DAVLDYLPSPVD
+335 DAVLDYLPAPID
-347 VPGIRVAPE
+347 VPGISIAAE
-356 EGQDDDPNARRI
+356 EGEEDGEFSDRRRI

-382 IINDKYGTLTFVRVY
+382 IINDKYGALTFVRVY
-397 AGTLKSSDTVMNTTK
+397 AGTLRTGDTVMNTTK
-412 GHKERIG
+412 EEKQRVG

-428 RAEIKEVHAG
+428 RAEIKEVSAG
-438 DIAAFVGLKDTGTGD
+438 DIAAFVGLKDTTTGD
-453 TLASSDDP
+453 TLASMDDP

-476 SVEPKT
+476 SVEPAT
-482 KEGVEKMTLGLQ
+482 KDSVEKMTIGLQ
-494 KLAGEDPSLRLKTDQ
+494 KLASEDPSLRLKTDQ
-509 ETGQTILSG
+509 ESGQTILSG

-531 KREYGV
+531 RREFGV
-537 DANIGAPQVAYR
+537 QANVGAPQVAYR
-549 ETISKSH
+549 ETISKAH

-568 SGQYAEVKIVFE
+568 SGQYAEVKIIFE
-580 PQERNEGVL
+580 PTERNTGVV
-589 FENKVVGGTV
+589 FENKVVGGAI

-608 KGIRNQADTGVLAG
+608 KGIKVQADTGVLAG
-622 FPTVDFKYTLVDG
+622 FQTVDFKYILVDG

-658 MKKAG
+658 MKKAS
-663 PIILEPIMDVEITT
+663 PIILEPIMDVEVTT
-677 PQDHVGDVVGDL
+677 PNDHVGDVVGDL

-694 QIQNQESSGSTVI
+694 QIQNQESAGSTVM

-721 SHLRSMTKGRASFT
+721 SDLRSMTKGRASFT
-735 MQFHHYDPVPRNIAD
+735 MQFHHYDPVPRNVAD
-750 EIMTKSA
+750 EIVKKSA

>member
-1 MCIAPDGG
+1 MGCSLDG
-9 RRLAGPET
+9 RRLTVSATPLE
-17 AALKAAPH
+17 
-25 GIQPAGLAKP
+25 
-35 AALPQKPPNQRHPKS
+35 R
-50 DAAPFCMT
+50 
-58 ADVEAFMADF
+58 
-68 DLGKIRNIGIT
+68 IRNIGIT

-89 TERILYYTGVSHRI
+89 TERILYYTGVSHKI

-112 TDYMDQERE
+112 TDYMEQERE

-130 VTCEWKDHRINI
+130 VTCEWKDTRINI

-199 LDRTGADF
+199 LERTGADF

-227 PIGIEDSFLGVID
+227 PIGVEDGFLGVVD

-248 WEGGELGAKFHDEE
+248 WEGGELGAKYHDEP
-262 IPEAMKEQAAEYRQ
+262 IPADMAELVEEHRQ
-276 NLLDTALSVDNEAME
+276 TLLDTALSVDTEAME
-291 EYFDKGDVSVETL
+291 EYFDKGEVSVETL
-304 KRCIKAGAIS
+304 KRCIKRGAID
-314 GAFRPVLCG
+314 GTFRPVLCG

-335 DAVLDYLPSPVD
+335 DAVIDYLPSPVD
-347 VPGIRVAPE
+347 VPGIAVALD
-356 EGQDDDPNARRI
+356 EGQEEADHPDRRRI

-397 AGTLKSSDTVMNTTK
+397 AGTLKTGDTVLNTTK
-412 GHKERIG
+412 EHRERVG
-419 RMFQMHADK
+419 RLLQMHADK
-428 RAEIKEVHAG
+428 RAEIKEASAG
-438 DIAAFVGLKDTGTGD
+438 DIAAFVGLKDTVTGD
-453 TLASSDDP
+453 TLASPADP

-476 SVEPKT
+476 SVEPRT
-482 KEGVEKMTLGLQ
+482 KESVEKMSLGLQ
-494 KLAGEDPSLRLKTDQ
+494 KLAGEDPSLRLRTDQ

-531 KREYGV
+531 RREYGV
-537 DANIGAPQVAYR
+537 DCNIGAPQVAYR
-549 ETISKSH
+549 ETISKEH
-556 TETYTHKKQSGG
+556 TEIYTHKKQSGG

-580 PQERNEGVL
+580 PLERNTGIV
-589 FENKVVGGTV
+589 FENKVVGGAV

-608 KGIRNQADTGVLAG
+608 KGIAVQAETGVLAG

-658 MKKAG
+658 MKKDS
-663 PIILEPIMDVEITT
+663 PIILEPIMDVEVTT

-694 QIQNQESSGSTVI
+694 MIQNQESSGSTVM
-707 VRAHVPLKEMFGYI
+707 VRAQVPLKEMFGYI

-735 MQFHHYDPVPRNIAD
+735 MQFHHYDPVPRNVAD
-750 EIMTKSA
+750 EIMKKSA

>member
-1 MCIAPDGG
+1 M
-9 RRLAGPET
+9 
-17 AALKAAPH
+17 
-25 GIQPAGLAKP
+25 
-35 AALPQKPPNQRHPKS
+35 S
-50 DAAPFCMT
+50 D
-58 ADVEAFMADF
+58 
-68 DLGKIRNIGIT
+68 LSKIRNIGIT

-103 GEVHDGNTT
+103 GEVHEGNTT
-112 TDYMDQERE
+112 TDYMEQERE

-187 RYNVPRIIFINK
+187 RYNVPRVIFINK

-207 FRAFATL
+207 YRAFDTL

-227 PIGIEDSFLGVID
+227 PIGIEDGFIGVVD
-240 LVEMKAII
+240 LVEMKAIV
-248 WEGGELGAKFHDEE
+248 WEGGELGAKFHDEA
-262 IPEAMKEQAAEYRQ
+262 IPADMMERVAEARQ
-276 NLLDTALSVDNEAME
+276 LLLDTALSVDNEAME
-291 EYFDKGDVSVETL
+291 EYFDKGDVDVSTL

-335 DAVLDYLPSPVD
+335 DAVLDYLPAPD
-347 VPGIRVAPE
+347 DREGIRVAAE
-356 EGQDDDPNARRI
+356 EGQEDAPPSTRRLIKVDP
-368 KADPNAPFAGLAFK
+368 KGSFSGLAFK

-397 AGTLKSSDTVMNTTK
+397 SGTLKSGDQVMNTTK
-412 GHKERIG
+412 DHKERIG

-428 RAEIKEVHAG
+428 RAEIKEVKAG

-453 TLASSDDP
+453 TLASADDP

-482 KEGVEKMTLGLQ
+482 KEAVEKMTLALQ

-531 KREYGV
+531 RREYGV
-537 DANIGAPQVAYR
+537 DADIGAPQVAYR
-549 ETISKSH
+549 ETISKTH
-556 TETYTHKKQSGG
+556 IETYTHKKQSGG
-568 SGQYAEVKIVFE
+568 SGQYAEVKIQFSPV
-580 PQERNEGVL
+580 ERNAGIT

-608 KGIRNQADTGVLAG
+608 KGIKVQATTGVLAG
-622 FPTVDFKYTLVDG
+622 FPTVDFKYTLLDG

-658 MKKAG
+658 MKRAS
-663 PIILEPIMDVEITT
+663 PVILEPIMDVECTT

-694 QIQNQESSGSTVI
+694 QIQNQESAGSTVT
-707 VRAHVPLKEMFGYI
+707 VRAQVPLKEMFGYI

-750 EIMTKSA
+750 EIMAKSA

>member
-1 MCIAPDGG
+1 
-9 RRLAGPET
+9 
-17 AALKAAPH
+17 
-25 GIQPAGLAKP
+25 
-35 AALPQKPPNQRHPKS
+35 
-50 DAAPFCMT
+50 
-58 ADVEAFMADF
+58 MATIPLD
-68 DLGKIRNIGIT
+68 KIRNIGIT

-89 TERILYYTGVSHRI
+89 TERILYYTGVSHKI

-112 TDYMDQERE
+112 TDYMEQERE

-130 VTCEWKDHRINI
+130 VTCDWNGTHINI

-160 VLDGAIFII
+160 VLDGAVFII

-187 RYNVPRIIFINK
+187 RYRVPRIIFINK

-207 FRAFATL
+207 YRAFDTL
-214 KEKLDIVALPLQL
+214 KEKLDIIALPLQL
-227 PIGIEDSFLGVID
+227 PIGTEDHFLGVVD
-240 LVEMKAII
+240 LVEMRAII
-248 WEGGELGAKFHDEE
+248 WEGGELGAKFHYEE
-262 IPEAMKEQAAEYRQ
+262 IPDDLKEKAAEYREL
-276 NLLDTALSVDNEAME
+276 LLDTAASVDEAAIE
-291 EYFDKGDVSVETL
+291 TFLETGDLDIATL
-304 KRCIKAGAIS
+304 KKCIKRGTID
-314 GAFRPVLCG
+314 GTFRPVLCG

-335 DAVLDYLPSPVD
+335 DAVVDYLPSPVD
-347 VPGIRVAPE
+347 VPGIAVAAE
-356 EGQDDDPNARRI
+356 EGEEDGLTDEQIVEVHAKRRRI
-368 KADPNAPFAGLAFK
+368 KADPKSPFAGLAFK

-397 AGTLKSSDTVMNTTK
+397 AGTLKTGDMVMNTTK
-412 GHKERIG
+412 GHRERIG

-428 RAEIKEVHAG
+428 RDEIKEVVAG

-453 TLASSDDP
+453 TLAASDDP

-476 SVEPKT
+476 SVEPRT
-482 KEGVEKMTLGLQ
+482 KEAVEKMTIGLQ
-494 KLAGEDPSLRLKTDQ
+494 KLAGEDPSLRLRTDQ

-531 KREYGV
+531 RREYNV
-537 DANIGAPQVAYR
+537 DCNIGAPQVAYR
-549 ETISKSH
+549 ETISQAH

-568 SGQYAEVKIVFE
+568 SGQYAEVKIIFE
-580 PQERNEGVL
+580 PQERNQGIL
-589 FENKVVGGTV
+589 FENKVVGGSV
-599 PKEYIPAVE
+599 PREYIPAVE
-608 KGIRNQADTGVLAG
+608 KGIKVQADTGVLAG

-677 PQDHVGDVVGDL
+677 PNDHVGDVVGDL

-694 QIQNQESSGSTVI
+694 QIQNQEASGSTVI

-721 SHLRSMTKGRASFT
+721 SQLRSMTKGRASFT
-735 MQFHHYDPVPRNIAD
+735 MQFHHYDPVPRNVAD
-750 EIMTKSA
+750 EIMKKSA

>member
-1 MCIAPDGG
+1 MEG
-9 RRLAGPET
+9 
-17 AALKAAPH
+17 
-25 GIQPAGLAKP
+25 
-35 AALPQKPPNQRHPKS
+35 
-50 DAAPFCMT
+50 
-58 ADVEAFMADF
+58 DVPRTTPLE
-68 DLGKIRNIGIT
+68 KIRNIGIT

-89 TERILYYTGVSHRI
+89 TERILYYTGVSHKI

-112 TDYMDQERE
+112 TDYMEQERE

-130 VTCEWKDHRINI
+130 VTCDWKDHRINI

-160 VLDGAIFII
+160 VLDGAVFII

-199 LDRTGADF
+199 MDRTGADF
-207 FRAFATL
+207 YRAVQSLKDKLGIVTL
-214 KEKLDIVALPLQL
+214 ELQL
-227 PIGIEDSFLGVID
+227 PIGVEDTFVGIVD
-240 LVEMKAII
+240 LVEMKAVI
-248 WEGGELGAKFHDEE
+248 WEGGELGAKFHDAP
-262 IPEAMKEQAAEYRQ
+262 IPDDLKEKAAEYRQ
-276 NLLDTALSVDNEAME
+276 VLLDTALSMDDAAME
-291 EYFDKGDVSVETL
+291 EYFEKGDVAVETL
-304 KRCIKAGAIS
+304 KRCIKKGTIT

-330 VQPLL
+330 VQTLL

-347 VPGIRVAPE
+347 VPGIQIAAE
-356 EGQDDDPNARRI
+356 EGADETIERRRI
-368 KADPNAPFAGLAFK
+368 KADDNAPFAGLAFK

-397 AGTLKSSDTVMNTTK
+397 SGKLSSGDTVENTTK
-412 GHKERIG
+412 GHRERIG

-428 RAEIKEVHAG
+428 RAEIKEVYAG
-438 DIAAFVGLKDTGTGD
+438 DIVAFVGLKDTGTGD
-453 TLASSDDP
+453 TLASAADP
-461 VVLERM
+461 VILERM
-467 AFPVPVIDI
+467 AFPVPVIDV

-482 KEGVEKMTLGLQ
+482 KEAVEKMTLALQ
-494 KLAGEDPSLRLKTDQ
+494 KLAGEDPSLRLRTDQ
-509 ETGQTILSG
+509 ESGQTILSG

-523 LEIIIDRL
+523 LEIIVDRL
-531 KREYGV
+531 RREYGV
-537 DANIGAPQVAYR
+537 EAAVGAPQVAYR
-549 ETISKSH
+549 ETITKPH

-568 SGQYAEVKIVFE
+568 SGQYAEVKVAFE
-580 PQERNEGVL
+580 PLDRNGGIV
-589 FENKVVGGTV
+589 FENKVVGGSV

-608 KGIRNQADTGVLAG
+608 KGIKAQSSTGVLAG
-622 FPTVDFKYTLVDG
+622 FPTVDFKYTLLDG

-658 MKKAG
+658 MRKAS
-663 PIILEPIMDVEITT
+663 PVILEPIMDVEVTT
-677 PQDHVGDVVGDL
+677 PPDHVGDVVGDL

-694 QIQNQESSGSTVI
+694 MIQNQEMAATSVV

-721 SHLRSMTKGRASFT
+721 SDLRSMTKGRASFT

-750 EIMTKSA
+750 EIMAKSA

>member
-1 MCIAPDGG
+1 MSA
-9 RRLAGPET
+9 
-17 AALKAAPH
+17 
-25 GIQPAGLAKP
+25 Q
-35 AALPQKPPNQRHPKS
+35 S
-50 DAAPFCMT
+50 D
-58 ADVEAFMADF
+58 
-68 DLGKIRNIGIT
+68 LSLIRNIGIT

-89 TERILYYTGVSHRI
+89 TERILYYTGVSHKI
-103 GEVHDGNTT
+103 GEVHEGNTT
-112 TDYMDQERE
+112 TDYMAQERE

-130 VTCEWKDHRINI
+130 VTCEWEGRRINI

-199 LDRTGADF
+199 LDRTGANF
-207 FRAFATL
+207 YNAFDTL
-214 KEKLDIVALPLQL
+214 KEKLDIIAIPLQL
-227 PIGIEDSFLGVID
+227 PIGAEENFVGVVDLIE
-240 LVEMKAII
+240 MRAIV
-248 WEGGELGAKFHDEE
+248 WEGGELGAKFHYEE
-262 IPEAMKEQAAEYRQ
+262 IPADLKEKAAEARQ
-276 NLLDTALSVDNEAME
+276 NLLDTALSVDDAAME
-291 EYFDKGDVSVETL
+291 EYFEKGDVDVATL
-304 KRCIKAGAIS
+304 KRCIKKGTIAGD
-314 GAFRPVLCG
+314 FRPVLCG

-335 DAVLDYLPSPVD
+335 DAVIDFLPAPDDVEGIRIAPPEDEEVDENKLPIIPVD
-347 VPGIRVAPE
+347 PDG
-356 EGQDDDPNARRI
+356 
-368 KADPNAPFAGLAFK
+368 KFAGLAFK

-397 AGTLKSSDTVMNTTK
+397 RGVLRTGDTVLNTTK

-419 RMFQMHADK
+419 RIFQMHADK
-428 RAEIKEVHAG
+428 REELKEVHAG
-438 DIAAFVGLKDTGTGD
+438 DIAAFVGLKDTQTGD
-453 TLASSDDP
+453 TLADPADP

-467 AFPVPVIDI
+467 TFPIPVIDI

-482 KEGVEKMTLGLQ
+482 KDGVEKMTLALQ
-494 KLAGEDPSLRLKTDQ
+494 KLSGEDPSLRLKTDQ

-523 LEIIIDRL
+523 LDIIIDRL
-531 KREYGV
+531 RREYGV

-549 ETISKSH
+549 ETITQAH

-568 SGQYAEVKIVFE
+568 SGQFAEVKIEFAPV
-580 PQERNEGVL
+580 ERNEGIT

-599 PKEYIPAVE
+599 PKEYIPAVD
-608 KGIRNQADTGVLAG
+608 KGIQAQASTGVLAG
-622 FPTVDFKYTLVDG
+622 FPTVDFKFTLLDG

-663 PIILEPIMDVEITT
+663 PVILEPIMDVEVTT
-677 PQDHVGDVVGDL
+677 PNDHVGDVVGDL

-694 QIQNQESSGSTVI
+694 MIQSQETAGSTVM
-707 VRAHVPLKEMFGYI
+707 VRAAVPLKEMFGYI

-735 MQFHHYDPVPRNIAD
+735 MQFHHYDPVPRNVAE
-750 EIMTKSA
+750 EIMAQSA

>member
-1 MCIAPDGG
+1 VTDSP
-9 RRLAGPET
+9 LA
-17 AALKAAPH
+17 
-25 GIQPAGLAKP
+25 
-35 AALPQKPPNQRHPKS
+35 
-50 DAAPFCMT
+50 
-58 ADVEAFMADF
+58 
-68 DLGKIRNIGIT
+68 KIRNIGIT

-89 TERILYYTGVSHRI
+89 TERILYYTGVSHKI

-112 TDYMDQERE
+112 TDYLDQERE

-130 VTCEWKDHRINI
+130 VTCEWKDTRINI

-160 VLDGAIFII
+160 VLDGAVFII

-207 FRAFATL
+207 YRAFDTL
-214 KEKLDIVALPLQL
+214 KDKLDIVALPLQL
-227 PIGIEDSFLGVID
+227 PIGVEDKFLGVVD

-248 WEGGELGAKFHDEE
+248 WEGGELGAKYHDEP
-262 IPEAMKEQAAEYRQ
+262 IPADLAEKAAEYRQ
-276 NLLDTALSVDNEAME
+276 NLLDTALSVDDEGME
-291 EYFDKGDVSVETL
+291 EYFEKGDVSVETL
-304 KRCIKAGAIS
+304 KRAIKKGTIT

-335 DAVLDYLPSPVD
+335 DGVIDYLPSPID
-347 VPGIRVAPE
+347 VPGIAVAAE
-356 EGQDDDPNARRI
+356 EGEEDGLSEEQLKEVQAKRRRM
-368 KADPNAPFAGLAFK
+368 KADPAATFSGLAFK

-397 AGTLKSSDTVMNTTK
+397 SGTLKSGDTLMNTTK
-412 GHKERIG
+412 GHRERIG

-428 RAEIKEVHAG
+428 RAEIKEVTAG

-453 TLASSDDP
+453 TLASQDDP

-476 SVEPKT
+476 SVEPRT
-482 KEGVEKMTLGLQ
+482 KEAVEKMTIGLQ

-531 KREYGV
+531 RREYGV
-537 DANIGAPQVAYR
+537 DCNIGAPQVAYR
-549 ETISKSH
+549 ETISKPW

-580 PQERNEGVL
+580 PLDRNGGIL
-589 FENKVVGGTV
+589 FENSIVGGAV

-608 KGIRNQADTGVLAG
+608 KGIKAQADTGVLAG

-658 MKKAG
+658 MKKAS

-677 PQDHVGDVVGDL
+677 PNDHVGDVVGDL

-694 QIQNQESSGSTVI
+694 QIQNQEVSGSTVI
-707 VRAHVPLKEMFGYI
+707 VRALTPLKEMFGYI

-735 MQFHHYDPVPRNIAD
+735 MQFHHYDPVPRNVAD
-750 EIMTKSA
+750 EIMKKSA